1 MLTPST
7 NEGVKGAN
15 ALGTPVI
22 AALPGG
28 ANESVSPL
36 GAARMERCAM
46 TRRRS
51 LKRRI
56 RTRMASTG
64 ESYTTARRHVINRM
78 EAESPT
84 GRPGSQ
90 AGVGPRR
97 RRPIWIA
104 AVGLALVGAAV
115 AAVIVAAGGDGSNDS
130 AEYAGSSAP
139 PSAVHPPAAEQV
151 PCSEVLRP
159 ALLAID
165 HPEKCFRLH
174 GRGPTA
180 KGAISLAAM
189 QRACGGAHPNP
200 PKGPCAFDLSP
211 EQRPLVQVERPSAYL
226 SLR

>member
-1 MLTPST
+1 
-7 NEGVKGAN
+7 
-15 ALGTPVI
+15 
-22 AALPGG
+22 
-28 ANESVSPL
+28 
-36 GAARMERCAM
+36 M

-56 RTRMASTG
+56 RARMARTG

-90 AGVGPRR
+90 AGVEPRR

-104 AVGLALVGAAV
+104 AVGLGLVGAAVV
-115 AAVIVAAGGDGSNDS
+115 AAVIVAAGGDGSKDT
-130 AEYAGSSAP
+130 ADRYVGSSAP
-139 PSAVHPPAAEQV
+139 PSAVHTPAAEQV

-159 ALLAID
+159 ALRAID

-174 GRGPTA
+174 ARGPTA

-200 PKGPCAFDLSP
+200 PKGPCAFDLPP
-211 EQRPLVQVERPSAYL
+211 EQRPLVQVERPSG
-226 SLR
+226 RG